1 VSPEQAKEVLL
12 RYRPGSSDEK
22 DPEVAD
28 ALCVTKADSDLSRW
42 FREHNAFQRNLQASL
57 RSITP
62 PASLKQAILAQQKVI
77 QPRPWWRSPIL
88 MAAAAMVVLLLAI
101 APLWNQ
107 REAPNRFADFAA
119 RMTGMVQREYR
130 LDVESSDMQAVRGYM
145 QQRGSPGD
153 FKVPPE
159 LEQVALAGGGFVRWR
174 NQPVSMVC
182 FRRPDQRMVYLF
194 VMNRSAVLDPP
205 PYAPITSTDR
215 GLVTTSWTEGD
226 RVYLLARPA
235 D

>member
-1 VSPEQAKEVLL
+1 
-12 RYRPGSSDEK
+12 
-22 DPEVAD
+22 
-28 ALCVTKADSDLSRW
+28 
-42 FREHNAFQRNLQASL
+42 
-57 RSITP
+57 
-62 PASLKQAILAQQKVI
+62 
-77 QPRPWWRSPIL
+77 
-88 MAAAAMVVLLLAI
+88 MVVLLLAI